1 MMNAEEK
8 EYMDYLI
15 HNRTELTIQIIRHL
29 DEIELLQKKLD
40 IATKALD
47 FYKKDV
53 CGEPYVSR
61 VAANTLIRNGRCKMK
76 QITIYEFLKKNE
88 GFIKDGYV
96 AMDKDGEWTGG
107 WKIVKGSK

>member
-1 MMNAEEK
+1 MNAEEK

-61 VAANTLIRNGRCKMK
+61 VAPHNFYIFFIDEIGGGNDDLGR
-76 QITIYEFLKKNE
+76 T
-88 GFIKDGYV
+88 
-96 AMDKDGEWTGG
+96 
-107 WKIVKGSK
+107 